1 LIVEHRR
8 FVVSTSRIG
17 LHLLIIA
24 SLLSIIIIIIRHSQ
38 SLSLT
43 PLDLSYSLSTVP
55 SSHPTAV
62 PSSGI
67 STVPF
72 ALKVRLIPARD
83 TDAEGVA
90 ECLRLPGVR
99 GFCCDSID
107 KRSGISTSVE

>member
-8 FVVSTSRIG
+8 LVVSTRRLA

-24 SLLSIIIIIIRHSQ
+24 SLLSIIIIIIRPSQ

-43 PLDLSYSLSTVP
+43 PLDLSYSPST
-55 SSHPTAV
+55 V

-72 ALKVRLIPARD
+72 ALKVRLIPTRD